1 MILQHYPEV
10 YLSWMRADRIYI
22 EDRYPDPAPGTMVV
36 KVKKPVV
43 KIPWKKIKKSK
54 RTVSGAISYSK
65 AQGTVKYKKV
75 KVNKRGS
82 RFTVNARTG
91 KITVRKGTK
100 KGTYKVRIRVTASG
114 DALHLPVSKT
124 VTVKI
129 VIR

>member
-1 MILQHYPEV
+1 M
-10 YLSWMRADRIYI
+10 
-22 EDRYPDPAPGTMVV
+22 
-36 KVKKPVV
+36 
-43 KIPWKKIKKSK
+43 
-54 RTVSGAISYSK
+54 
-65 AQGTVKYKKV
+65 
-75 KVNKRGS
+75 NKRGS